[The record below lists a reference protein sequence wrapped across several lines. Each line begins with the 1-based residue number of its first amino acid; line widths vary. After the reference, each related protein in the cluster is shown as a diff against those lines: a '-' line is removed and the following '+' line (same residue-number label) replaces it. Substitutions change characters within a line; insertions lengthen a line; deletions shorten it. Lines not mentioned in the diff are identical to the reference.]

1 MNENQDKN
9 IIRKGT
15 YQNLLEDMD
24 IFQDPLPHKNSCFYS
39 YKKYVL
45 EVFLTEQWDGSI

>member
-1 MNENQDKN
+1 MNENKDKN

-15 YQNLLEDMD
+15 YQNLLENMD

-39 YKKYVL
+39 YKKDVL
-45 EVFLTEQWDGSI
+45 EVFLTEQWDGGI